1 MKNVNIVETSAAPSM
16 ETIAA
21 AAGVATSTV
30 SRALKGDTR
39 ISKLTSRR
47 IHEITER
54 MGYRPNP
61 LVSALMTQLRYGH
74 PPVARCNL
82 AWLDFFAGPE
92 DWRQDPVQI
101 AFYQGAQQR
110 AQRLGYA
117 INRIRTKD
125 KTPARL
131 ANQLRSRGIQGVLVP
146 PFDESNG
153 LATTIPLPLD
163 SLTIVG
169 VGTRFEKPAL
179 HYSSDDQF
187 EYGRMVV
194 QKLWERGYR
203 RIGYIGEPR
212 IEKFVNSRFFAGY
225 YSTLAN
231 ELGGTPL
238 PPLISSRDEE
248 AIPWLRQVKAD
259 AVVTAN
265 RHLFAG
271 LRGAGIRVPEDVA
284 LAHLNIDDIE
294 DAAINEVAGIRQ
306 DNVGVG
312 ANAADL
318 LISLLYQNESGVPVH
333 PRGIQ
338 VHGVWVD
345 GRSVPVKASAASL
358 AAD

>member
-1 MKNVNIVETSAAPSM
+1 M

-30 SRALKGDTR
+30 SRALKGDSR
-39 ISKLTSRR
+39 ISKVTSRR

-54 MGYRPNP
+54 LGYRPNP

-82 AWLDFFAGPE
+82 AWLDFFPGPE
-92 DWRQDPVQI
+92 DWRTDPVQV

-125 KTPARL
+125 KTPTRL

-146 PFDESNG
+146 PFDESDG

-203 RIGYIGEPR
+203 KIGYIGEPR
-212 IEKFVNSRFFAGY
+212 VEKFVNGRFFAGY
-225 YSTLAN
+225 YSTLAS
-231 ELGGTPL
+231 EVRGAPL
-238 PPLISSRDEE
+238 PPLLSERDED
-248 AIPWLRQVKAD
+248 AIQWLRDVKAD

-265 RHLFAG
+265 RRLLSVLRKAG
-271 LRGAGIRVPEDVA
+271 VRVPQDVA
-284 LAHLNIDDIE
+284 LAHLNVEDVK
-294 DAAINEVAGIRQ
+294 DAAVEEVAGIRQ

-312 ANAADL
+312 ANAAEL
-318 LISLLYQNESGVPVH
+318 LISLLYQNESGIPVH

-338 VHGVWVD
+338 VHGAWVD
-345 GRSVPVKASAASL
+345 GPTVPMKAPAAVTVAS
-358 AAD
+358 